1 MANTTFNGPVRSEN
15 GFEVITIDSTTGAV
29 TTVVDFDSTGNAQ
42 INGSVDIDNDL
53 TVDDQVHVKDGAW
66 LEMQEVSGSVG
77 PTDVIIGKNGSLS
90 VIANP
95 FTESASQL
103 FPLGSTLIY
112 GSKTFKYAFSG
123 AAIAAGALI
132 QNAAAVTT
140 HRNLTPTAASAAAT
154 TVTVTLG
161 GTNAATLNQYKNGYL
176 HVNDVA
182 GQRQLLKIASN
193 PAANA
198 SASCVITLFDPVV
211 TAITTSSKID
221 LIQNPYIDVVIAP
234 TAETGSVVGVSP
246 IAIADDRYF
255 WAQTSGPA
263 SVITDGTIVLG
274 HTVNRSDNLAGA
286 VEAKADASLLQHVGS
301 VMVVNGNTDNS
312 VIMLNISSL

>member
-1 MANTTFNGPVRSEN
+1 MANSTFSGPVRSEG
-15 GFEVITIDSTTGAV
+15 GFEVINVNGTTGV
-29 TTVVDFDSTGNAQ
+29 ITDKF
-42 INGSVDIDNDL
+42 DIDASGNVL
-53 TVDDQVHVKDGAW
+53 TEGNVHVKEGSW

-77 PTDVIIGKNGSLS
+77 PTDVIFGKNGSGVGTDAVVS
-90 VIANP
+90 NP
-95 FTESASQL
+95 FTQSATQL

-182 GQRQLLKIASN
+182 GQGQLLKIASN

>member
-1 MANTTFNGPVRSEN
+1 
-15 GFEVITIDSTTGAV
+15 
-29 TTVVDFDSTGNAQ
+29 GN
-42 INGSVDIDNDL
+42 
-53 TVDDQVHVKDGAW
+53 VHVKEGSW

-77 PTDVIIGKNGSLS
+77 PTDVIFGKNGSGVGTDAVVS
-90 VIANP
+90 NP
-95 FTESASQL
+95 FTQSATQL

-182 GQRQLLKIASN
+182 GQGQLLKIASN

-221 LIQNPYIDVVIAP
+221 LIQNPYIDVVI
-234 TAETGSVVGVSP
+234 
-246 IAIADDRYF
+246 
-255 WAQTSGPA
+255 
-263 SVITDGTIVLG
+263 
-274 HTVNRSDNLAGA
+274 
-286 VEAKADASLLQHVGS
+286 
-301 VMVVNGNTDNS
+301 
-312 VIMLNISSL
+312 

>member
-1 MANTTFNGPVRSEN
+1 MANSTFSGPVRSEG
-15 GFEVITIDSTTGAV
+15 GFEVINVNGTTGAI
-29 TTVVDFDSTGNAQ
+29 TDKF
-42 INGSVDIDNDL
+42 DIDVSGNVL
-53 TVDDQVHVKDGAW
+53 TEGNVHVKEGSW

-77 PTDVIIGKNGSLS
+77 PTDVIFGKNGSGVGTDAVVS
-90 VIANP
+90 NP
-95 FTESASQL
+95 FTQSATQL

-182 GQRQLLKIASN
+182 GQGQLLKIASN

-255 WAQTSGPA
+255 WAQTAGPA

>member
-1 MANTTFNGPVRSEN
+1 MANSTFSGPVRSEG
-15 GFEVITIDSTTGAV
+15 GFEVINVNGTTGAI
-29 TTVVDFDSTGNAQ
+29 TDKF
-42 INGSVDIDNDL
+42 DIDASGNVL
-53 TVDDQVHVKDGAW
+53 TEGNVHVKEGSW

-77 PTDVIIGKNGSLS
+77 PTDVIFGKNGSGVGTDAVVS
-90 VIANP
+90 NP
-95 FTESASQL
+95 FTQSATQL

-140 HRNLTPTAASAAAT
+140 HRDLTPTAASAAAT

-182 GQRQLLKIASN
+182 GQGQLLKIASN

-274 HTVNRSDNLAGA
+274 HTVNRSDNAAGA

>member
-1 MANTTFNGPVRSEN
+1 MANSTFSGPVRSEG
-15 GFEVITIDSTTGAV
+15 GFEVINVNGTTGAI
-29 TTVVDFDSTGNAQ
+29 TDKF
-42 INGSVDIDNDL
+42 DIDVSGNVL
-53 TVDDQVHVKDGAW
+53 TEGNVHVKEGSW

-77 PTDVIIGKNGSLS
+77 PTDVIFGKNGSGVGTDAVVS
-90 VIANP
+90 NP
-95 FTESASQL
+95 FTQSATQL

-182 GQRQLLKIASN
+182 GQGQLLKIASN

>member
-1 MANTTFNGPVRSEN
+1 MANSTFSGPVRSEG
-15 GFEVITIDSTTGAV
+15 GFEVINVNGTTGAI
-29 TTVVDFDSTGNAQ
+29 TDKF
-42 INGSVDIDNDL
+42 DIDVSGNVL
-53 TVDDQVHVKDGAW
+53 TEGNVHVKEGSW

-77 PTDVIIGKNGSLS
+77 PTDVIFGKNGSGVGTDAVVS
-90 VIANP
+90 NP
-95 FTESASQL
+95 FTQSATQL

-182 GQRQLLKIASN
+182 GQGQLLKIASN

-246 IAIADDRYF
+246 IAIADNRYF

>member
-1 MANTTFNGPVRSEN
+1 MANSTFSGPVRSEG
-15 GFEVITIDSTTGAV
+15 GFEVINVNGTTGAI
-29 TTVVDFDSTGNAQ
+29 TDKF
-42 INGSVDIDNDL
+42 DIDASGNVL
-53 TVDDQVHVKDGAW
+53 TEGNVHVKEGSW

-77 PTDVIIGKNGSLS
+77 PTDVIFGKNGSGVGTDAVVS
-90 VIANP
+90 NP
-95 FTESASQL
+95 FTQSATQL

-182 GQRQLLKIASN
+182 GQGQLLKIASN

>member
-1 MANTTFNGPVRSEN
+1 MANSTFSGPVRSEG
-15 GFEVITIDSTTGAV
+15 GFEVINVNGTTGAI
-29 TTVVDFDSTGNAQ
+29 TDKF
-42 INGSVDIDNDL
+42 DIDASGNVL
-53 TVDDQVHVKDGAW
+53 TEGNVHVKEGSW

-77 PTDVIIGKNGSLS
+77 PTDVIFGKNGSGVGTDAVVS
-90 VIANP
+90 NP
-95 FTESASQL
+95 FTQSATQL

-182 GQRQLLKIASN
+182 GQGQLLKIASN

-274 HTVNRSDNLAGA
+274 HTVNRSDNAAGA

>member
-1 MANTTFNGPVRSEN
+1 MANSTFSGPVRSEG
-15 GFEVITIDSTTGAV
+15 GFEVINVNGTTGV
-29 TTVVDFDSTGNAQ
+29 ITDKF
-42 INGSVDIDNDL
+42 DIDVSGNVL
-53 TVDDQVHVKDGAW
+53 TEGNVHVKEGSW

-77 PTDVIIGKNGSLS
+77 PTDVIFGKNGSGVGTDAVVS
-90 VIANP
+90 NP
-95 FTESASQL
+95 FTQSATQL

-182 GQRQLLKIASN
+182 GQGQLLKIASN

>member
-1 MANTTFNGPVRSEN
+1 MANSTFSGPVRSEG
-15 GFEVITIDSTTGAV
+15 GFEVINVNGTTGAI
-29 TTVVDFDSTGNAQ
+29 TDKF
-42 INGSVDIDNDL
+42 DIDVSGNVL
-53 TVDDQVHVKDGAW
+53 TEGNVHVKEGSW

-77 PTDVIIGKNGSLS
+77 PTDVIFGKNGSGVGTDAVVS
-90 VIANP
+90 NP
-95 FTESASQL
+95 FTQSATQL

-182 GQRQLLKIASN
+182 GQGQLLKIASN

-274 HTVNRSDNLAGA
+274 HTVNRSDNAAGA